1 MRCGCFDVAAGL
13 SPPLPPK
20 PVHLHEDSPRIPVKP
35 SHLTMFDG
43 GFSSVEALRPIV
55 VPGNLVTVFAQL
67 AHGNTLRNIETC
79 GILCGRL
86 VRAKHF

>member
-1 MRCGCFDVAAGL
+1 
-13 SPPLPPK
+13 
-20 PVHLHEDSPRIPVKP
+20 
-35 SHLTMFDG
+35 MFDG